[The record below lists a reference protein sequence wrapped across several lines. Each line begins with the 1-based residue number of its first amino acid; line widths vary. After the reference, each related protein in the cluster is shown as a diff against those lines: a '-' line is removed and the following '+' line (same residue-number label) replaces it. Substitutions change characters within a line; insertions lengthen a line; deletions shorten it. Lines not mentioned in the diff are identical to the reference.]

1 MTLPRLPALSLLL
14 LGCGGQVVPRAS
26 VSVSPDEPVIAS
38 IYLIGDAGAP
48 ARGGEPVLIALRRL
62 LDAGPDSSLV
72 VFLGDN
78 VYPRGL
84 PDSLDRSFPEAA
96 RRLRDQLAV
105 GGDRPER
112 LIFVPGNHDWD
123 KSGPDGWNRIR
134 RQGAWLA
141 HESGGRAR
149 LLPADGCPGPAT
161 VDAAGGIRLLLL
173 DTEWWLFG
181 HERPGEG
188 SNCPTR
194 TPAEVTAALATAI
207 DGHRAIIAAHHPLAT
222 GGEHGGHFTVLDHL
236 FPLRAV
242 HPALFLPLPL
252 LGSAYPI
259 ARGAGISDEDLSG
272 GRNRAMRAA
281 LDSVFAC
288 HPPLLYASGH
298 EHSLQLIDRG
308 RPPLLAVSGT
318 GIFGHTGFVAGIPG
332 TRLALSQ
339 AGFMRLDLL
348 ADGHLRLGVLTVTR
362 DGQAHEVH
370 SELLPEQ
377 QELGAAP
384 CDSAT

>member
-1 MTLPRLPALSLLL
+1 MTRPLLRGLPLLL
-14 LGCGGQVVPRAS
+14 LGCAGRVMPQPSMSVPHS
-26 VSVSPDEPVIAS
+26 QPVIAS

-48 ARGGEPVLIALRRL
+48 AAGGEPVLIALRQL

-84 PDSLDRSFPEAA
+84 PDSSDPGFPEAA

-134 RQGAWLA
+134 RQRAWLA
-141 HESGGRAR
+141 RESGGRTR

-161 VDAAGGIRLLLL
+161 VDAAGGIRLILL

-181 HERPGEG
+181 HDRPGIT
-188 SNCPTR
+188 SSCPTR
-194 TPAEVTAALATAI
+194 TPAEVTAALAMAI
-207 DGHRAIIAAHHPLAT
+207 EGHRAIVAAHHPLAS
-222 GGEHGGHFTVLDHL
+222 GGEHGGYFTVLDHL
-236 FPLRAV
+236 FPLRV
-242 HPALFLPLPL
+242 IHPALFIPLPL

-272 GRNRAMRAA
+272 RRNRAMRAA

-288 HPPLLYASGH
+288 YPPVLYASGH
-298 EHSLQLIDRG
+298 EHTLQLIDRG
-308 RPPLLAVSGT
+308 RPPLLAVSGA
-318 GIFGHTGFVAGIPG
+318 GIFGHTGFVAGISGSRP
-332 TRLALSQ
+332 ALSQ
-339 AGFMRLDLL
+339 AGFMRLDVL
-348 ADGHLRLGVLTVTR
+348 ANDRLRLGVLTVTR
-362 DGQAHEVH
+362 NGGTQEVH

-377 QELGAAP
+377 QGSKTAP
-384 CDSAT
+384 CDSLT